1 MIVDAYTHIL
11 PAAYQALLEKKIADR
26 DMSLNSARY
35 AQTIPTLVDLE
46 ARFRVMD
53 DFDEYIQVV
62 SVASPPAHSI
72 APRAVRVLAYPPAPC
87 AT

>member
-11 PAAYQALLEKKIADR
+11 PTRYQALLEKKITDR

-53 DFDEYIQVV
+53 DFGEYIQVI
-62 SVASPPAHSI
+62 SVASPPAHVKGQ
-72 APRAVRVLAYPPAPC
+72 ATVLSP
-87 AT
+87 T

>member
-11 PAAYQALLEKKIADR
+11 PAKYQAMLEEKITDR

-35 AQTIPTLVDLE
+35 AQTVPTLVDLE

-53 DFDEYIQVV
+53 DFDEYIQKL
-62 SVASPPAHSI
+62 HKMI
-72 APRAVRVLAYPPAPC
+72 
-87 AT
+87 